1 MWHLTAWFPA
11 ALNHTRLQEG
21 TERSRNDCPGG
32 TSPYRSDYPINVK
45 GLHFS
50 VILLRMF
57 LCSVSNHTLQK
68 SSQKVSFFLKKELEV
83 FFPFGEEKKALF
95 KNQLL
100 YFVYT
105 NTEKARRFV
114 SSFLKAKP
122 SQTSFFALSPMSLI
136 CKSGSALHAVMNY
149 NLKPSCEVDDC
160 CLSQRKR
167 FWFCK
172 AKLTGQKRPAVVFWI
187 VMPGDYGISRLS
199 VRFLAWS
206 QPRIWLEKVFPP

>member
-1 MWHLTAWFPA
+1 MLKGYIFLLSYSGCFYVQCLT
-11 ALNHTRLQEG
+11 
-21 TERSRNDCPGG
+21 
-32 TSPYRSDYPINVK
+32 
-45 GLHFS
+45 
-50 VILLRMF
+50 ILYKNPLRRF
-57 LCSVSNHTLQK
+57 LSFWRKNLK
-68 SSQKVSFFLKKELEV
+68 SSFPLVRKKRHFLKI
-83 FFPFGEEKKALF
+83 
-95 KNQLL
+95 N